1 MATGKIAFSDS
12 RATLGRS
19 IVDPGSSFITPVRFA
34 MDSAPDNAKITPTNC
49 TQTVV
54 KL

>member
-1 MATGKIAFSDS
+1 MATGKIAFNDS
-12 RATLGRS
+12 RATLGCS

-34 MDSAPDNAKITPTNC
+34 IDSAPDSARITPTNC
-49 TQTVV
+49 TQTMV